1 MSREDEPVDVDESIA
16 SAIVAFVP
24 DIKDRLALG
33 CLSRA
38 WRLAASS
45 PSCWSFH
52 DSGLVVPP
60 SLAKI
65 LNDHRFDKL
74 MSCAGHQ
81 ITHIE
86 VHDASP
92 SFRLGTLC
100 TQLALPLPKLRSI
113 DFRGCGIS
121 VRFAVLPFVIRLE
134 HRLDIIKVDGCD
146 LDGMSLRSVKVLWNY
161 VCDDYT
167 GKRGAVDIGECP
179 LCRKIKG
186 KGSECRMCDNE
197 LCEEC
202 VDTQG
207 YDKCDICKRIS
218 CQLDNC
224 VVDDMMDA
232 IDAMEILYCAECKKG
247 FCNACCDALYFCRGS
262 ASVKG
267 CRKLICDS
275 CSLPAICDICR
286 GHWCEKCDEAAFV
299 RYCDTCNK
307 SVCEQCAD
315 RTDVYFDQCDECFKS
330 VCEQC
335 AAKTDVRVYFDRCD
349 ECYGSWCEQCADKA
363 GVDFDR
369 CDECHGSWCSK
380 CSSGNHYYCIEGT
393 TKKEG
398 CGSTHCEACVEK
410 KGVEY
415 FYCDM
420 CHSEWCSK
428 CNEHGVHCDECY
440 IPACWDC
447 EDYVHCHRCCES
459 WCRSCA
465 PDGRRKCECGRKG
478 KAKGFKTR
486 KGIVKTRCG

>member
-81 ITHIE
+81 ITRIE

-121 VRFAVLPFVIRLE
+121 VRFAVLPFVVRLE

-146 LDGMSLRSVKVLWNY
+146 LNGMSLRSVKVLWNY

-197 LCEEC
+197 LCDEC

-207 YDKCDICKRIS
+207 YDKCDICNRIS

-224 VVDDMMDA
+224 AVDDMMDA
-232 IDAMEILYCAECKKG
+232 IDAMEILYCAECNKG
-247 FCNACCDALYFCRGS
+247 FCNACCDALYFCHGHD
-262 ASVKG
+262 AAKG

-275 CSLPAICDICR
+275 CSMPAICDICR
-286 GHWCEKCDEAAFV
+286 GRWCEKCDEAAFV
-299 RYCDTCNK
+299 RYCDKCYK

-315 RTDVYFDQCDECFKS
+315 KTDVNFDHCDKCYGDW
-330 VCEQC
+330 CEQC
-335 AAKTDVRVYFDRCD
+335 ADKAGVYFDRCD
-349 ECYGSWCEQCADKA
+349 ECYGSWC
-363 GVDFDR
+363 
-369 CDECHGSWCSK
+369 SK
-380 CSSGNHYYCIEGT
+380 CSPGNHYYCMGT

>member
-1 MSREDEPVDVDESIA
+1 MSREDEPIDVDESIA

-24 DIKDRLALG
+24 DMKDRLALG

-410 KGVEY
+410 KGIEY
-415 FYCDM
+415 FYCDK
-420 CHSEWCSK
+420 CHGEWCSK
-428 CNEHGVHCDECY
+428 CNEPGVVCDECY
-440 IPACWDC
+440 IPACLDC
-447 EDYVHCHRCCES
+447 EDYVHCPRCCES